1 MLKWLLVVF
10 FIKMSG
16 SRWTEVLYFCAHQS
30 DVYDVA
36 DQVDSGVDK
45 EDYLPSLQ
53 GWVRFCDCP
62 RDVGCD
68 EPSKVGYCIGHPK
81 KGSRVAGVQIHVVY
95 LKQPL
100 LC

>member
-1 MLKWLLVVF
+1 
-10 FIKMSG
+10 MSG
-16 SRWTEVLYFCAHQS
+16 SRWTEVLYFCAHQG
-30 DVYDVA
+30 DVNDVA

-62 RDVGCD
+62 RDVGRD
-68 EPSKVGYCIGHPK
+68 EPSKVGHCIGHPK

-95 LKQPL
+95 LEQPL
-100 LC
+100 FYRLLSDC